1 MEPFPPIFAYVIFF
15 ILDLIAFILDIT
27 VVASIAGVFISF
39 LSTFFYILWVF
50 FRYGPGKAAEKLFS
64 FKNKTGKKVMKI
76 FGGSVIPFVNVWAV
90 YDDYKEEIKEFRNKE
105 KGIVEDESQNKES
118 GIFKKLVLGAG
129 VIATGGLAA
138 GAIAGEAAVAGE
150 AAAVAE
156 GGALATAG
164 EAATVGR
171 EAKLVEGNLGSGIGK
186 GAAKKGNIK
195 TIEEEVGGVKTGL
208 NREDYD
214 SEIKNYGDFNTY
226 IKENKEKEEEK
237 VRQEEE
243 KKKNAEAKRIQGLK
257 VEKDLREEML
267 DKSQRRF
274 GTGTNE
280 LRAIKGGD
288 SDNSEENLQ
297 DEYREAA

>member
-15 ILDLIAFILDIT
+15 ILDLIAFVLDLT

-50 FRYGPGKAAEKLFS
+50 FRYGPGKATEKLFS
-64 FKNKTGKKVMKI
+64 FKNKTGKKIMKI

-90 YDDYKEEIKEFRNKE
+90 YDDYKQELKEYRNKE
-105 KGIVEDESQNKES
+105 LGITEDTSQNKGS
-118 GIFKKLVLGAG
+118 GFLKKLALGAG

-138 GAIAGEAAVAGE
+138 GAIVGEAAVAGE
-150 AAAVAE
+150 AAGAMEVAGATESAVATNA
-156 GGALATAG
+156 GRTAG
-164 EAATVGR
+164 NELISTPGKTK
-171 EAKLVEGNLGSGIGK
+171 KLGNV
-186 GAAKKGNIK
+186 K
-195 TIEEEVGGVKTGL
+195 TIEEEVGGVKTGM

-214 SEIKNYGDFNTY
+214 AGIKNYGDFDTY
-226 IKENKEKEEEK
+226 TRENKEKEEEK
-237 VRQEEE
+237 VKQTEE

-267 DKSQRRF
+267 DKSQRRY
-274 GTGTNE
+274 GEDTNE

-288 SDNSEENLQ
+288 SDNSEENIH